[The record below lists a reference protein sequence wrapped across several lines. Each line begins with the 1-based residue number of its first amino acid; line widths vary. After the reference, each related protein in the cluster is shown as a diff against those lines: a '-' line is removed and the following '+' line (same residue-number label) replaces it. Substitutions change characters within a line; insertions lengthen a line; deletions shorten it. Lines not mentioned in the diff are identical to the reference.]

1 MAAAGAHAML
11 WSMSP
16 ASERHAERAAA
27 PAVSAAPGAARRWR
41 WLVAGALAAAVLAG
55 GAALWRAHRA
65 QPPAPGSS
73 ELAGMLLDPQL
84 SEISGLAASR
94 RHPGVLWM
102 HDDGG
107 NPERLFA
114 VAENGD
120 RLATL
125 RIEGAIKTDWEDMA
139 AFELDGRHY
148 LLIADTG
155 DNGGL
160 RRSLQ
165 LHIIE
170 EPERIENARLKP
182 AWSIAFRWPDGA
194 RDCEAV
200 AVDVARK
207 QILLISKK
215 RQPPELFALPLMPAG
230 NALQTATKLGAL
242 AGIPEPDAQLR
253 QSNAFRARIQGQ
265 VTAADVSPDGR
276 TLAVMTYR
284 YLLLYPRQPQQ
295 DWAQAVAAAPRVS
308 ELPWLPQAEALG
320 WSADG
325 RFLYATG
332 EFIPAPLY
340 RIAP

>member
-1 MAAAGAHAML
+1 MRTV
-11 WSMSP
+11 
-16 ASERHAERAAA
+16 ASA
-27 PAVSAAPGAARRWR
+27 PPAARARR
-41 WLVAGALAAAVLAG
+41 ALPLCAALLLAAC
-55 GAALWRAHRA
+55 AAESP
-65 QPPAPGSS
+65 PPAHGSS
-73 ELAGMLLDPQL
+73 QMAGMMLDPQL

-94 RHPGVLWM
+94 RHADVLWM

-114 VAENGD
+114 VSTHGD

-125 RIEGAIKTDWEDMA
+125 RIDGVTKTDWEDIA
-139 AFELDGRHY
+139 AFELDGRAY

-165 LHIIE
+165 LHVIE
-170 EPERIENARLKP
+170 EPAKLENARLKP

-200 AVDVARK
+200 AVDVQRK
-207 QILLISKK
+207 QVLLISKK
-215 RQPPELFALPLMPAG
+215 RRPPELFALPLMPAG
-230 NALQTATKLGAL
+230 NALQTATRLGAL
-242 AGIPEPDAQLR
+242 AGIPEPDAQTLR
-253 QSNAFRARIQGQ
+253 NSPARAKLQGQ

-284 YLLLYPRQPQQ
+284 YLLLYPRAPRQT
-295 DWAQAVAAAPRVS
+295 WAESVAAKPRIS
-308 ELPWLPQAEALG
+308 DLPWLPQAEALG

-325 RFLYATG
+325 RSLYATG

>member
-1 MAAAGAHAML
+1 
-11 WSMSP
+11 MSP

-27 PAVSAAPGAARRWR
+27 PAVPPAASVARAPRRWR
-41 WLVAGALAAAVLAG
+41 WLAAGALVAGALAAG
-55 GAALWRAHRA
+55 WALWRAHRA
-65 QPPAPGSS
+65 QAPAPGTH

-120 RLATL
+120 RLATA

-170 EPERIENARLKP
+170 EPEKLENARLKP

-200 AVDVARK
+200 AVDAARR
-207 QILLISKK
+207 QVLLVSKK
-215 RQPPELFALPLMPAG
+215 RQPPELFSLPLMPAG
-230 NALQTATKLGAL
+230 NALQTATRLGEL
-242 AGIPEPDAQLR
+242 AGIPAPDPQLR
-253 QSNAFRARIQGQ
+253 QSNPFRARLQGQ

-284 YLLLYPRQPQQ
+284 YLLLYPRQPRQ
-295 DWAQAVAAAPRVS
+295 DWAQAVAATPRVS

>member
-1 MAAAGAHAML
+1 
-11 WSMSP
+11 MSP
-16 ASERHAERAAA
+16 ASQRHAERAAA
-27 PAVSAAPGAARRWR
+27 PRVSSIAPAPRRWR
-41 WLVAGALAAAVLAG
+41 WLAAGALVAAALAG
-55 GAALWRAHRA
+55 GLALWRAHRA
-65 QPPAPGSS
+65 QPQAPGTS
-73 ELAGMLLDPQL
+73 ELVGMLLDPQL

-120 RLATL
+120 RLATA

-200 AVDVARK
+200 AVDVARR
-207 QILLISKK
+207 QVLLISKK
-215 RQPPELFALPLMPAG
+215 RQPPELFSLPLMPAG
-230 NALQTATKLGAL
+230 NALQTATRLGEL
-242 AGIPEPDAQLR
+242 SGVPRPDAQLR
-253 QSNAFRARIQGQ
+253 RSNPARARLQGQ
-265 VTAADVSPDGR
+265 VTAADVSPDGH

-284 YLLLYPRQPQQ
+284 YLLLYPRPPRQ
-295 DWAQAVAAAPRVS
+295 DWAGAVAAAPQVS